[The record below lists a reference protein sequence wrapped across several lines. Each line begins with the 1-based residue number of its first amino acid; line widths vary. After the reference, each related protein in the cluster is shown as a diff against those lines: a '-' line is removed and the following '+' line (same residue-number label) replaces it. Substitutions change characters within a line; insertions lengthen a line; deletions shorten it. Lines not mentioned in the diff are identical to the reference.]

1 MCKKTNLVSAI
12 AFGMSLGLASAET
25 IFDDFDDGNDT
36 SPEWTFADVSQAGSR
51 GFGPDNKKY
60 QLTGPATASLRVDF
74 TFVDGEIRTD
84 MTGWNPNVAA
94 GTSMGILCRF
104 NPADNSGYFLNI
116 DADGSPA
123 LALVK
128 LAPGGAPTTIGQGVA
143 LAYDPAK
150 NYILQLIA
158 TGPQLTCRI
167 YEKGATANTLKDEFT
182 VPDST
187 SPYVA
192 GLTGYLVAN
201 DAFPENNLAATAIFD
216 NFFATDGVVARPTL
230 AAPVKNGAQIQSS
243 FNREAGRPYVVEF
256 KTDLGATLWT
266 ELATVAPKSLAG
278 TEPVVSPTSDP
289 MRAIRVTSPPF
300 VP

>member
-1 MCKKTNLVSAI
+1 MCNKSNLEAAA

-25 IFDDFDDGNDT
+25 IFDNFDDGNDT

-51 GFGPDNKKY
+51 GFGTDNKKY
-60 QLTGPATASLRVDF
+60 QLTGPATASLRADF
-74 TFVDGEIRTD
+74 TFVDGEIRSD
-84 MTGWNPNVAA
+84 MTGWSPNVAV

-104 NPADNSGYFLNI
+104 NPAVNSGYFLSI
-116 DADGSPA
+116 DADGSPT
-123 LALVK
+123 LALIK
-128 LAPGGAPTTIGQGVA
+128 FAPGGASSTVGQGVP
-143 LAYDPAK
+143 LAYDFAK

-158 TGPQLTCRI
+158 TGPQFTCRI
-167 YEKGATANTLKDEFT
+167 YEKGATTNTLKDEFT
-182 VPDST
+182 ATDGN
-187 SPYVA
+187 SPYTA
-192 GLTGYLVAN
+192 GLTGYLVGN
-201 DAFPENNLAATAIFD
+201 DDFPNSFAAATAIFD

-266 ELATVAPKSLAG
+266 ELATVAPKPLAG

-289 MRAIRVTSPPF
+289 MRAVRVTSPPF